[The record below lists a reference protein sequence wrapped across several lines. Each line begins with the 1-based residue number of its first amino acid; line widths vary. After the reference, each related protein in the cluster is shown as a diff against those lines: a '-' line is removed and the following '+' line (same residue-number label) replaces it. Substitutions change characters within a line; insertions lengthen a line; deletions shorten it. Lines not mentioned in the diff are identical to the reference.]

1 MIRSRIKVADQLQKE
16 EKKKEE
22 RKIKKPAISSTN
34 KLITYKISP
43 QPNVLS
49 YLTLASIQ
57 TTVDWSFDN
66 TNSKCLQR
74 TYYFLG
80 PEC

>member
-1 MIRSRIKVADQLQKE
+1 MIRSRIKVADHLQKK
-16 EKKKEE
+16 KKKEE
-22 RKIKKPAISSTN
+22 RKIKKTSAISTN

-49 YLTLASIQ
+49 YLTLVSIQ

-66 TNSKCLQR
+66 TDSKCLQR
-74 TYYFLG
+74 TSYFLG
-80 PEC
+80 PGC

>member
-1 MIRSRIKVADQLQKE
+1 MLINFKRRR
-16 EKKKEE
+16 KKEE
-22 RKIKKPAISSTN
+22 RKIKKPALSTN

-57 TTVDWSFDN
+57 TTVTGPLIILIAN
-66 TNSKCLQR
+66 AYRELIT
-74 TYYFLG
+74 FLDQNVN
-80 PEC
+80 EI